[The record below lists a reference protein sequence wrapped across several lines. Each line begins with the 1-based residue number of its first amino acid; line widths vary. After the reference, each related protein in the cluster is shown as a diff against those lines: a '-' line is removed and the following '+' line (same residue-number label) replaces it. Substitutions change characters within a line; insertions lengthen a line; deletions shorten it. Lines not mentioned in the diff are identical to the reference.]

1 MKPDR
6 IRAIMRER
14 KLSCSE
20 IAFLAGVPKRT
31 MESYI
36 QGRRNVP
43 EWVAISILAI
53 KNIAELSTQD
63 QKAVV

>member
-6 IRAIMRER
+6 IRAIMRAK
-14 KLSCSE
+14 KLTCKMMAYLIGIPS
-20 IAFLAGVPKRT
+20 RT

-43 EWVAISILAI
+43 EDVALRIY
-53 KNIAELSTQD
+53 
-63 QKAVV
+63 AVEGINGI

>member
-6 IRAIMRER
+6 IRAIMRE
-14 KLSCSE
+14 KNLSCNE

-43 EWVAISILAI
+43 EWVVIGIL
-53 KNIAELSTQD
+53 KLEET
-63 QKAVV
+63 K